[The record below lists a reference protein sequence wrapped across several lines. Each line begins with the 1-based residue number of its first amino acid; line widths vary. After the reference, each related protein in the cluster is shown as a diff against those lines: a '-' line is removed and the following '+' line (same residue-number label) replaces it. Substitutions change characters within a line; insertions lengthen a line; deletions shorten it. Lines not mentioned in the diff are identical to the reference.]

1 MNAWLQRLISEEQ
14 NTADPNGNH
23 PVTKAELQVEIGSL
37 REELRAEIRASEER
51 LVRVLEDRLV
61 RTFVNIVAQSQAE
74 ILAQT
79 QEYVRDAQ
87 TELLR
92 GFGAFQ
98 TSQSV
103 QFRRLKADL
112 SNVDAS
118 ADQRLTA
125 VEQRLLEI
133 EKRPPPLP
141 QPKPPAAN

>member
-1 MNAWLQRLISEEQ
+1 MGE
-14 NTADPNGNH
+14 PNGNH
-23 PVTKAELQVEIGSL
+23 PVTKAEFQAEVGSL
-37 REELRAEIRASEER
+37 RGEMGSLKEEIRAEIRASEER
-51 LVRVLEDRLV
+51 LARVLEDRLV

-118 ADQRLTA
+118 TDQRLTA

-133 EKRPPPLP
+133 EKRLGPPPLP
-141 QPKPPAAN
+141 QPKPPSAN